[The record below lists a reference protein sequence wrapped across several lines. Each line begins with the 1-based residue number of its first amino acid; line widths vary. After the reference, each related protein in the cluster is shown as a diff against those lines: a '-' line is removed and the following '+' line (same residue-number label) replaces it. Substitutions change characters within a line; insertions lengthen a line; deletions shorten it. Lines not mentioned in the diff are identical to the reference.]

1 MSQVIVV
8 SDSQKE
14 ILEKVCSALL
24 TEPMQP
30 GERKII
36 NFDMHP
42 YTTTQLRGLL
52 KQVFNS
58 MEIPR

>member
-24 TEPMQP
+24 NEPVQP
-30 GERKII
+30 GETKLIR
-36 NFDMHP
+36 FDMHP
-42 YTTTQLRGLL
+42 YTTTQLRGLM

-58 MEIPR
+58 IEIPR

>member
-8 SDSQKE
+8 SDAQKE

-24 TEPMQP
+24 NEPMQK

-36 NFDMHP
+36 NFDMRP
-42 YTTTQLRGLL
+42 YTTTQLQGLL